1 MIILFLILASLIVG
15 CTAISMHE
23 TKQVVSAYED
33 KHYHTLLN
41 ELREERQEIYL
52 IEYDI
57 QEIKI
62 LLNDMANKQ

>member
-1 MIILFLILASLIVG
+1 MILLFLILAIILIG
-15 CTAISMHE
+15 CVATSMYE

-52 IEYDI
+52 IEHDI
-57 QEIKI
+57 QEIRI

>member
-1 MIILFLILASLIVG
+1 MMILLFLLIISLVGGIAAS
-15 CTAISMHE
+15 MYE

-52 IEYDI
+52 IEHDI